1 MRADY
6 DSRADALDIELFPF
20 ERTERDEVVDDSFCV
35 VTFASSRPAAV
46 ELLNPATHLALL
58 DVAAARFGLDG
69 YALKAAAGA
78 ALAAP
83 DHVVELN
90 VASVGASAA

>member
-20 ERTERDEVVDDSFCV
+20 ERTERDEVVDDSYCV
-35 VTFASSRPAAV
+35 VTFAGGRPAAV
-46 ELLNPATHLALL
+46 ELLSPAAHLDLL
-58 DVAAARFGLDG
+58 NVAATRYGLDG
-69 YALKAAAGA
+69 PALKAAAQA

-83 DHVVELN
+83 DRAVGLR
-90 VASVGASAA
+90 VAGMAATAG

>member
-20 ERTERDEVVDDSFCV
+20 RHFEGQEVVHDFFCMV
-35 VTFASSRPAAV
+35 GFANGRPAAV
-46 ELLNPATHLALL
+46 ELLDPATHLDLL
-58 DVAAARFGLDG
+58 DVAASRFGLDPA
-69 YALKAAAGA
+69 ALQAAARA

-83 DHVVELN
+83 DRVVELE
-90 VASVGASAA
+90 VAAAGAPAA

>member
-6 DSRADALDIELFPF
+6 DSQADALDIELFPF

-35 VTFASSRPAAV
+35 VTIAKSQPAAV
-46 ELLNPATHLALL
+46 ELLDPATHLDLL
-58 DVAAARFGLDG
+58 DVAASRFGLDPA
-69 YALKAAAGA
+69 ALQAAARA

-83 DHVVELN
+83 DRVVELE
-90 VASVGASAA
+90 VAAAGAPAA